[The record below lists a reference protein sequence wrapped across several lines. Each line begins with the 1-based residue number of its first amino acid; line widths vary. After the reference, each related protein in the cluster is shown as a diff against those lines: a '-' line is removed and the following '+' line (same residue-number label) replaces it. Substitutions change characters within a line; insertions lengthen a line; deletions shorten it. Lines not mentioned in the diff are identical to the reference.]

1 MIENLNFDILKSR
14 SGKLKL
20 CRIGAIGI
28 ILTLALIGCTPN
40 NISPQETSYNPTESS
55 EEMVEE
61 TEKAK
66 VNLEYPGSETLPDR
80 DIITF
85 TNKESEKIS
94 AIAATNNDK
103 HYVNIAPGEYIV
115 TSNYLE
121 TTNFEITD
129 ANEEWNVEA
138 NYYTN
143 TFTITEKTASKAK

>member
-1 MIENLNFDILKSR
+1 MIKNLNIDILKS
-14 SGKLKL
+14 SKLKL
-20 CRIGAIGI
+20 CAIGTIGI
-28 ILTLALIGCTPN
+28 ILSSSLMGCTTN
-40 NISPQETSYNPTESS
+40 NISPQETSYNLTESS

-61 TEKAK
+61 AEKAK
-66 VNLEYPGSETLPDR
+66 VNLEYPGSEKLPDR

-138 NYYTN
+138 NYNTN
-143 TFTITEKTASKAK
+143 AFTITEKTDSKAK

>member
-1 MIENLNFDILKSR
+1 MIKNLNIDILRNS
-14 SGKLKL
+14 KLKL
-20 CRIGAIGI
+20 CTIGTIGI
-28 ILTLALIGCTPN
+28 ILSSSLMGCATN
-40 NISPQETSYNPTESS
+40 NISPQENSYNLTESS

-61 TEKAK
+61 AEKAK
-66 VNLEYPGSETLPDR
+66 VNLEYPGSEKLPDR

-121 TTNFEITD
+121 TTSFEITD
-129 ANEEWNVEA
+129 TNEEWNVEA
-138 NYYTN
+138 NYNTN
-143 TFTITEKTASKAK
+143 TFTITEKTDTKAK

>member
-1 MIENLNFDILKSR
+1 MIKNLNIDILKS
-14 SGKLKL
+14 SKLKL
-20 CRIGAIGI
+20 CAIGTIGI
-28 ILTLALIGCTPN
+28 ILSSSLMGCTTN
-40 NISPQETSYNPTESS
+40 NISPQETSYNLTESS

-61 TEKAK
+61 AEKAK
-66 VNLEYPGSETLPDR
+66 VNLEYPGSEKLPDR

-138 NYYTN
+138 NYNTN
-143 TFTITEKTASKAK
+143 TFTITEKTDTKAK

>member
-1 MIENLNFDILKSR
+1 MIKNLNIDILKS
-14 SGKLKL
+14 SKLKL
-20 CRIGAIGI
+20 CTIGTIGI
-28 ILTLALIGCTPN
+28 ILSASLMGCTTN
-40 NISPQETSYNPTESS
+40 NISPQENSYNLTESS

-61 TEKAK
+61 AEKAK
-66 VNLEYPGSETLPDR
+66 VNLEYPGSEKLPDR

-121 TTNFEITD
+121 TTSFEITA

-138 NYYTN
+138 NYNTN
-143 TFTITEKTASKAK
+143 TFTITEKTDTKAK

>member
-1 MIENLNFDILKSR
+1 MIKNLNIDILKS
-14 SGKLKL
+14 SKLKL
-20 CRIGAIGI
+20 CAIGTIGI
-28 ILTLALIGCTPN
+28 ILSSSLMGCTTN
-40 NISPQETSYNPTESS
+40 NISPQETSYNLTESS

-66 VNLEYPGSETLPDR
+66 VNLEYPGSEKLPDR

-138 NYYTN
+138 NYNTN
-143 TFTITEKTASKAK
+143 TFTITEKTDTKAK